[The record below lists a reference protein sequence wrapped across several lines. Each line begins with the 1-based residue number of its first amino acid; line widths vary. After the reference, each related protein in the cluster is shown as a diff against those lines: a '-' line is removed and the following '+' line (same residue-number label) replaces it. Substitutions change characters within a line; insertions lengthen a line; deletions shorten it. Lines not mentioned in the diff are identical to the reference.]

1 MSPMVRQPFTMEHAL
16 LGFLREEPEHGY
28 AIYQRLSDP
37 AGLGLVWRIKQ
48 SQLYSLLAKLEEA
61 GYASATIEPQGS
73 RPPRKVY
80 SLTSS
85 GRQAFQEWLHS
96 PVQHGRHLRLE
107 FLAKFYFARRESQ
120 NVAAQLIE
128 RQRQTRR
135 QWLEQQQERARNA
148 RDQPYDWLVHQFRT
162 GQIKAML
169 EWLDVCAQIDDESTQ
184 DTAHG
189 V

>member
-48 SQLYSLLAKLEEA
+48 SQLYSLLSKLEEA

-80 SLTSS
+80 SLTRS

-120 NVAAQLIE
+120 NVAAELID
-128 RQRQTRR
+128 RQRHTCR
-135 QWLEQQQERARNA
+135 QWLEQQQNRARET
-148 RDQPYDWLVHQFRT
+148 RDRPYDWLVHQFRI

-169 EWLDVCAQIDDESTQ
+169 QWLDVCADIDDESAR
-184 DTAHG
+184 DRANG
-189 V
+189 A